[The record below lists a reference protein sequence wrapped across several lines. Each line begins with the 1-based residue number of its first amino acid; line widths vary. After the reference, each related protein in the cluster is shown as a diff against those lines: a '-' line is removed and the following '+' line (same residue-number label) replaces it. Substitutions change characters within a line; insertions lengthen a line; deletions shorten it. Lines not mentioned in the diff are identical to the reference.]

1 MVKTSFVVPPVKR
14 RYSHILRPLVCY
26 RAFGPYQ
33 NLLVYCRV
41 LCRKHHYCNI
51 YYPDPSL
58 SFINIHKINNRS
70 TPEMFT
76 LYKNLLLLHK
86 LYNKNT
92 VENERICLNLQQQFS
107 VRGDLLKVTKT
118 SKLKVGNNIM
128 VNRIID

>member
-1 MVKTSFVVPPVKR
+1 
-14 RYSHILRPLVCY
+14 
-26 RAFGPYQ
+26 
-33 NLLVYCRV
+33 
-41 LCRKHHYCNI
+41 
-51 YYPDPSL
+51 
-58 SFINIHKINNRS
+58 
-70 TPEMFT
+70 MFT

>member
-1 MVKTSFVVPPVKR
+1 M
-14 RYSHILRPLVCY
+14 
-26 RAFGPYQ
+26 
-33 NLLVYCRV
+33 
-41 LCRKHHYCNI
+41 

-58 SFINIHKINNRS
+58 SFINIHEINNRS
-70 TPEMFT
+70 TPEILT

-92 VENERICLNLQQQFS
+92 VENEWISLNLQHQLS

-118 SKLKVGNNIM
+118 NKLMLGNNIR